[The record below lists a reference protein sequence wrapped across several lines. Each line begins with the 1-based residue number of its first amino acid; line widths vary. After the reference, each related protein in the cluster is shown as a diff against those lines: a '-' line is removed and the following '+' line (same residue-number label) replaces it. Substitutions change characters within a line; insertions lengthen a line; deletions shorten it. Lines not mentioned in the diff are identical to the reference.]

1 MSHDHVEMLRLLAV
15 DALRVKDD
23 MRAQVLFD
31 AADYL
36 AFLET
41 SMMEEM
47 DELISRIA
55 SMEKELG
62 SLRC

>member
-1 MSHDHVEMLRLLAV
+1 VTDHVEMLRLLAV

-41 SMMEEM
+41 SMMDEM

-55 SMEKELG
+55 SMEEELG

>member
-1 MSHDHVEMLRLLAV
+1 MTDHVEMLRLLAV

-41 SMMEEM
+41 SMMDEM

-55 SMEKELG
+55 SMEEELG

>member
-1 MSHDHVEMLRLLAV
+1 MTDHVEILRLLAV
-15 DALRVKDD
+15 DALRVKDE

-55 SMEKELG
+55 SMEEELG

>member
-1 MSHDHVEMLRLLAV
+1 MTDHVEMLRLLAV

-23 MRAQVLFD
+23 MRAQVLFE

-41 SMMEEM
+41 SMMDEM

-55 SMEKELG
+55 SMEEELG

>member
-36 AFLET
+36 SFLET

>member
-1 MSHDHVEMLRLLAV
+1 VTDHVEMLRLLAV

-41 SMMEEM
+41 SMMDEM
-47 DELISRIA
+47 EELISRIA
-55 SMEKELG
+55 SMEEELG
-62 SLRC
+62 SLKC

>member
-23 MRAQVLFD
+23 MRAQVLFE

-47 DELISRIA
+47 DELISRI
-55 SMEKELG
+55 SLMEKELG
-62 SLRC
+62 SLRY

>member
-62 SLRC
+62 SLRY